1 MAYLDAYTKLVNEM
15 GGMPGNASAANSRQ
29 SGNVRVATRMFPTA
43 SLKGKAVRSLAPGMT
58 VYPTGDKVGVIWE
71 VEDEH
76 GNRGWISSENFDLA
90 R

>member
-1 MAYLDAYTKLVNEM
+1 MM
-15 GGMPGNASAANSRQ
+15 
-29 SGNVRVATRMFPTA
+29 
-43 SLKGKAVRSLAPGMT
+43 